1 MPISTLIN
9 AVMHWASNVFSTKE
23 ATAGVKATADAAQ
36 AMADVTVVTLTEAED
51 GTVTADMTIDEVAE
65 LVRGGR
71 RVVAVVPS
79 GHNVQLTQVGTTRQG
94 KNTVFGAL
102 LYNGTVINVDG
113 TVYSSGDTWT
123 VNETTVNTAAVTY
136 VGDFNIQVDASNGAI
151 KTAGPHSDGTI
162 RSRTMALATD
172 LTSLATRVD
181 ALEGAGGGGA
191 GAFVVK
197 FTATSSGTVTA
208 DKTQDEIWDALNAG
222 TQVVGVMESGSGS
235 GFSRLFLNVAQ
246 QAAANGVITFS
257 AFVPMTANPN
267 MPEPAVMF
275 MEITVDTNDVV
286 TMSTGQLQMQLMS

>member
-172 LTSLATRVD
+172 LTSLTTRVD

-191 GAFVVK
+191 GGPFVVR
-197 FTATSSGTVTA
+197 FTAVGETITA
-208 DKTQDEIWDALNAG
+208 DKTYEEVAAAFQSH
-222 TQVVGVMESGSGS
+222 VGVIGILSFMITSDVYLDFQTCCPS
-235 GFSRLFLNVAQ
+235 
-246 QAAANGVITFS
+246 ANIATGGIDFVVITYADNNS
-257 AFVPMTANPN
+257 KFVLYRVALAQDST
-267 MPEPAVMF
+267 VT
-275 MEITVDTNDVV
+275 ITTFNITPDA
-286 TMSTGQLQMQLMS
+286 